1 MVSPYTA
8 LEGRFKRLADIEGAL
23 AVLSWDQAV
32 CMPKGSGRTR
42 GEQMA
47 TLKRLAHDALTAGET
62 GELLAESE
70 ADADLGDWQR
80 ANLREMRRRYARA
93 TAIDPA
99 LVEGLARATNSCELI
114 WREARALSDFA
125 MLRPELDEVL
135 RLVREAAVQA
145 GAALGLPAYDALLD
159 EHQPGLRS
167 ADVERLLAPL
177 QSALPGMIDAA
188 IARQQPAIAPAGPFP
203 IDRQRI
209 LGKRLIEA
217 MGFDFNQGRLDESTH
232 PFCGGTP
239 EDIRMTTRYREDDAV
254 SALMGMVHETGHALY
269 EAGLPRSWLG
279 QPVGESRGMAV
290 HESQSLIV
298 EMQTCRSPE
307 FIRFLAGRLE
317 QAFGEDPA
325 WAPDNLVKL
334 YNRVERSLIRVEADE
349 ITYPMHIVLRWRL
362 ERALIDG
369 DLVLND
375 LPAAWNDGMRELLD
389 IVPPNDRM
397 GCLQDIHWPVGG
409 FGYFPC
415 YTLGAMLAAQLFQAA
430 ERELP
435 DLRAAIGRGDT
446 TPMLGWLRQHI
457 HGQGCR
463 LPWPELVASATGRPL
478 TPEPFLAHLRHRY
491 LGEG

>member
-1 MVSPYTA
+1 MTSPYAA
-8 LEGRFKRLADIEGAL
+8 LEGRFKRLSDIEGAL
-23 AVLSWDQAV
+23 AVLSWDQSV
-32 CMPKGSGRTR
+32 CMPKGGGRAR

-47 TLKRLAHDALTAGET
+47 TLKRLAHDALTAAET
-62 GELLAESE
+62 GDLLAEAE
-70 ADADLGDWQR
+70 TFPELDGWQR
-80 ANLREMRRRYARA
+80 ANLREMRRRHARA

-99 LVEGLARATNSCELI
+99 LVEGLARATNACELV

-135 RLVREAAVQA
+135 RLVREAGQQA
-145 GAALGLPAYDALLD
+145 GAALGLPIYDAMLD
-159 EHQPGLRS
+159 EYQPGLRS

-177 QSALPGMIDAA
+177 QAALPSMIDAA
-188 IARQQPAIAPAGPFP
+188 IARQQPAVAPTGPFP

-209 LGKRLIEA
+209 LGRRMVEA

-239 EDIRMTTRYREDDAV
+239 EDIRMTTRYSEEDAV

-269 EAGLPRSWLG
+269 EAGLPRQWLG

-307 FIRFLAGRLE
+307 FIRFLAGRL
-317 QAFGEDPA
+317 QQTFGDDPA
-325 WAPDNLVKL
+325 WAPENLVRL

-349 ITYPMHIVLRWRL
+349 ITYPLHIVLRWRL
-362 ERALIDG
+362 ERALLLG
-369 DLVLND
+369 DLKLGD
-375 LPAAWNDGMRELLD
+375 LPAAWNDGMRELLG
-389 IVPPNDRM
+389 VTPPNDRF

-435 DLRAAIGRGDT
+435 GLRGAIAEGDLA
-446 TPMLGWLRQHI
+446 PMRDWLRGTI
-457 HGQGCR
+457 HSRGCL
-463 LPWPELVASATGRPL
+463 LPWSDLVAEATGSEL
-478 TPEPFLAHLRHRY
+478 SPEPFLAHLRRRY